1 MNLTGRFYDLDDG
14 ENITSVVSR
23 NDGNELAFDLSH
35 SDRFHYT
42 VVIKRHDGTLFKGT
56 AISQPGGEVAEL
68 TCRVYE
74 EPIDDWLA
82 LTEKLCTQLEKFFPI
97 DAVVGVHQLDST
109 TGLGLFHLTKLSGNL
124 PLQIQPQRIRP

>member
-35 SDRFHYT
+35 SDRYHYT
-42 VVIKRHDGTLFKGT
+42 VILKRQDGTLFKGT
-56 AISQPGGEVAEL
+56 ATSQPGGDVAEL

-74 EPIDDWLA
+74 DPVAKITL
-82 LTEKLCTQLEKFFPI
+82 I
-97 DAVVGVHQLDST
+97 VG
-109 TGLGLFHLTKLSGNL
+109 SGWRYPGKTPNFRWQVE
-124 PLQIQPQRIRP
+124 LQAD